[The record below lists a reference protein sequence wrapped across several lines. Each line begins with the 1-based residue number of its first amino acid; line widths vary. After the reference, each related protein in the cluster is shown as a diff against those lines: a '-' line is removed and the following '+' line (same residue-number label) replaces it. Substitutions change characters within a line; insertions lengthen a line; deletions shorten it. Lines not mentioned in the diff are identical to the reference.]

1 MDFRYRLVRV
11 WELSPEVLLTGGL
24 GMLPLAPIGR
34 ASREE
39 LPTILDQVD
48 RRLEGITA
56 SEAAD
61 ARISAYV
68 LLGLR
73 YPVEVGRQLLMGVR
87 QMKESVTYQAIL
99 EEGAAMAQAID
110 KNQVRLEELKS
121 MILRLGQR
129 RHFGVPDVLALR
141 MLESITDVQKAE
153 AILERVVEAP
163 GWTELFANL
172 V

>member
-1 MDFRYRLVRV
+1 
-11 WELSPEVLLTGGL
+11 
-24 GMLPLAPIGR
+24 
-34 ASREE
+34 
-39 LPTILDQVD
+39 
-48 RRLEGITA
+48 
-56 SEAAD
+56 
-61 ARISAYV
+61 
-68 LLGLR
+68 
-73 YPVEVGRQLLMGVR
+73 
-87 QMKESVTYQAIL
+87 MKESVTYQAIL